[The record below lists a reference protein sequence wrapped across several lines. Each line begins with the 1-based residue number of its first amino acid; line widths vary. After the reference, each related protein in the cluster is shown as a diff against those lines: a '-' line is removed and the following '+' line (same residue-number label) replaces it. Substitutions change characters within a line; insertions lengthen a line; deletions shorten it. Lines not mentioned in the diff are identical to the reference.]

1 MTEARPSN
9 RETENEDLKPVGEGR
24 PPRSAN
30 EPRGAEGSER
40 NAKTRTDPASG
51 EQEGDGDGDGGPGP
65 KSLRDTPK
73 VG

>member
-1 MTEARPSN
+1 MTDAHADRPDN
-9 RETENEDLKPVGEGR
+9 RETEYEDLKPVGEGE
-24 PPRSAN
+24 PPRTAT

-40 NAKTRTDPASG
+40 SGKTRTDPASG
-51 EQEGDGDGDGGPGP
+51 QEIDNACDPGP

>member
-1 MTEARPSN
+1 MTDADRPDN
-9 RETENEDLKPVGEGR
+9 RETEYEDLKPVGEGR
-24 PPRSAN
+24 PPRTAA

-51 EQEGDGDGDGGPGP
+51 EELDNAQDPGP
-65 KSLRDTPK
+65 RSLRDTPR